1 MDVKLAFLNGLL
13 QEEIYINQLEGF
25 AINGQE
31 DKVYLL
37 KKKNSLWPQP
47 STEVWYNRIDD
58 HLMSL
63 GFQKSLSESTLYVK
77 HSNEEILIISLYVDD
92 LLVIGSYAELIDKF
106 K

>member
-1 MDVKLAFLNGLL
+1 
-13 QEEIYINQLEGF
+13 
-25 AINGQE
+25 
-31 DKVYLL
+31 
-37 KKKNSLWPQP
+37 
-47 STEVWYNRIDD
+47 
-58 HLMSL
+58 MSL